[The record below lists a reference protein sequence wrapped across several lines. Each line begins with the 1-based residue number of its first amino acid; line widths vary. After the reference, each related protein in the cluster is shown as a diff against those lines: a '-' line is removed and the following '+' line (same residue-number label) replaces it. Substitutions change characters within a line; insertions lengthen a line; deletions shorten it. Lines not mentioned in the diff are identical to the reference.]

1 MKPCSVYGASQSA
14 FRSGRDTTRAGRL
27 YSDGILKSFANYV
40 TRIDVRGRK
49 GATTTHR
56 TPDFTSESRRFS
68 GRRPLSL
75 FSPSPLSLSLSLPSL
90 ALCSH
95 QSTPLPIRTRKW
107 RDCASGILFDVHRR
121 STSGR
126 TFANSARDSFVRSLV
141 LDAREAE
148 VERTEYH
155 RVFETRRRLSPRG
168 TFAGILN
175 IPV

>member
-75 FSPSPLSLSLSLPSL
+75 SSPSRSPSLSLPL
-90 ALCSH
+90 L
-95 QSTPLPIRTRKW
+95 
-107 RDCASGILFDVHRR
+107 
-121 STSGR
+121 
-126 TFANSARDSFVRSLV
+126 SARISQPLCRFEHVSGEIALPGYSLMSIV
-141 LDAREAE
+141 DRRA
-148 VERTEYH
+148 VERS
-155 RVFETRRRLSPRG
+155 RILPGIRSSARSFSTRERRKSRGPSTTVCLKHGVVSPRG